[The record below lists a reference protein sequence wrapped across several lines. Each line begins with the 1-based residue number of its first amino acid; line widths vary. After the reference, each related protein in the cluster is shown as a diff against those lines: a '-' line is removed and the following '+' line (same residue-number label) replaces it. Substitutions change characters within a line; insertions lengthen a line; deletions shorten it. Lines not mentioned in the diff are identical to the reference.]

1 LPSPPGR
8 KLGRVPLRMPLAV
21 AAVALTT
28 TSVASAATFTF
39 TVNTVSPVAA
49 PGVTLTGDDQSKT
62 FTMQYTV
69 AYTGTST
76 TAGWKVQASA
86 TAPTSGTN
94 TLPALKV
101 TGVTSACSV
110 SCTVNPT
117 NNVTWP
123 VTMTTTAQKI
133 FNAALN
139 TGQGTFSLTATWQVT
154 YPAKA
159 VAGTYASTVTLTGST
174 GP

>member
-1 LPSPPGR
+1 VTRTLR
-8 KLGRVPLRMPLAV
+8 RLAVPLV
-21 AAVALTT
+21 AIIIAPA
-28 TSVASAATFTF
+28 SSAATFTF
-39 TVNTVSPVAA
+39 TVNTTSPVNA
-49 PGVTLTGDDQSKT
+49 PGVTLNGDDQTKT

-69 AYTGTST
+69 AYTGLSN

-101 TGVTSACSV
+101 TNVTSACSV
-110 SCTVNPT
+110 SCTTNPT

-133 FNAALN
+133 FNAAVN
-139 TGQGTFSLTATWQVT
+139 TGQGTFALTATWSVS
-154 YPAKA
+154 YPANA
-159 VAGTYASTVTLTGST
+159 LPGTYASTVTLTGST